1 MSDATFTGLPVE
13 IDVGRAGRSCK
24 ALACTVSF
32 DVCDGMVESLGI
44 ESQVKGEADMQIDRH
59 HWLYAHLLEAIHRTY
74 QDRIDETL
82 PWLSTGLTRRYR
94 PVGSALA
101 EHGTVRLHRGFPKGA
116 QL

>member
-13 IDVGRAGRSCK
+13 IDVGPAGRSCK
-24 ALACTVSF
+24 ALVCTVSF
-32 DVCDGMVESLGI
+32 DVCDGMVESIGI
-44 ESQVKGEADMQIDRH
+44 ESQVKGEADVQIDGH

-74 QDRIDETL
+74 QDRIDQTV
-82 PWLSTGLTRRYR
+82 PSSH
-94 PVGSALA
+94 SAKA